1 MDACFDL
8 VRHAE
13 EAMAAGFDDERR
25 KYETK
30 KQAARAR
37 REAWEI
43 EIKAAIKAG
52 DDPPG
57 LPEDAVALSEPVR
70 RAGRRLHDRKTAR
83 PRRRFAPW
91 LAGCPRR
98 ASRVARRFRSMR
110 WAWQRSRIEMYGDR
124 SYIVDRARNPEA
136 LHIRHLSVGV
146 LGGVQPDKLSGITGG
161 PDDGLASRFLWSW
174 PDALPEFSLSRA
186 RADDVDA
193 KGGLTRKLQ
202 ALRLRDAELIV
213 VYGQFS

>member
-1 MDACFDL
+1 M
-8 VRHAE
+8 
-13 EAMAAGFDDERR
+13 
-25 KYETK
+25 
-30 KQAARAR
+30 
-37 REAWEI
+37 
-43 EIKAAIKAG
+43 
-52 DDPPG
+52 
-57 LPEDAVALSEPVR
+57 
-70 RAGRRLHDRKTAR
+70 
-83 PRRRFAPW
+83 
-91 LAGCPRR
+91 
-98 ASRVARRFRSMR
+98 
-110 WAWQRSRIEMYGDR
+110 IEMYGDR
-124 SYIVDRARNPEA
+124 SYIVDRVKNPEA